1 LSQKEER
8 KITGEEKQVSLPWG
22 VTVSMRGG
30 GVNARSEVTESG
42 GGAGVVPMVK
52 LL

>member
-1 LSQKEER
+1 MSQKEKR
-8 KITGEEKQVSLPWG
+8 RITREEKQVSLPWDMN
-22 VTVSMRGG
+22 VSMRGG
-30 GVNARSEVTESG
+30 GVNARSEVIELG